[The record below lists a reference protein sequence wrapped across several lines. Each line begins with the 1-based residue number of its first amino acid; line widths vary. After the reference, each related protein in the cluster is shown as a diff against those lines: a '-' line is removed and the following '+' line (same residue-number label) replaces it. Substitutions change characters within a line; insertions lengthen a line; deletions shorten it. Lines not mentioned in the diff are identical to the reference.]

1 MNTTHNVL
9 ELFESRVKE
18 SLPCL
23 FGCFVFRLLFVLF
36 FFFSLSLFAN
46 RKEEERY
53 MAAKGEL

>member
-36 FFFSLSLFAN
+36 FFFFSLFTN